1 MAFCKDNAIKY
12 LCRAGK
18 KDVDIQEWRKAAW
31 YIQQG
36 IQYLQELNSGTAEKS
51 SIKKQ
56 ILNEGE

>member
-18 KDVDIQEWRKAAW
+18 KDADIQEWCKAAW

-36 IQYLQELNSGTAEKS
+36 IQYLQELNSDTVGKS